1 MTDTKNVK
9 TIVTKIKENFS
20 GNGPSLENGVHNR
33 LDPNVNR
40 VEMMPIT
47 ALSLVT
53 SIGSTISHRQGLK
66 VFLRCD
72 FKPNQGVNE

>member
-1 MTDTKNVK
+1 MTDTKKVK
-9 TIVTKIKENFS
+9 TIVTKIKEKFS
-20 GNGPSLENGVHNR
+20 GNGPSVENAVHNR

-40 VEMMPIT
+40 GEMMSIT
-47 ALSLVT
+47 ALPLVT
-53 SIGSTISHRQGLK
+53 SVGSTISHRQGLK